1 MQSTVDWCESNYEV
15 SNYIAEFWNTLTGIF
30 LIFSG
35 VLFYINNE
43 YWIHNESKK
52 VVHFF
57 RICGLLIV
65 VGIGTILFHST
76 LYYPFQLMDEL
87 PMLLLSN
94 QYLMLLMSL
103 QTTRDC
109 ISQKYLDNL
118 RKYLSY
124 SNLNILLIVSV
135 YFIHPVLQIISF
147 HITLKISEISIFLI
161 LYKLASSVNLIAYSK
176 MSDNSEILRNEFQL
190 EFSKSILLYLNDYMQ
205 IKKDLNNAISAG
217 LYFYGTSIGIWCVEN
232 MFCEYTNP
240 YQLHAIWHV
249 LSSVGIYYLNT
260 IMMNHV
266 KINNLTFRK
275 VD

>member
-1 MQSTVDWCESNYEV
+1 MRSTVDWCESNYEI
-15 SNYIAEFWNTLTGIF
+15 SIYIAEFWNTLTGVF

-43 YWIHNESKK
+43 EWIYIESKK
-52 VVHFF
+52 GEQFF

-87 PMLLLSN
+87 PMLVLSN
-94 QYLMLLMSL
+94 QYLVLLMSL
-103 QTTRDC
+103 QTTQDC
-109 ISQKYLDNL
+109 IQAKYLDRL
-118 RKYLSY
+118 RNFLSY
-124 SNLNILLIVSV
+124 SYINIFIIISV
-135 YFIHPVLQIISF
+135 YFIHPALQIVLF
-147 HITLKISEISIFLI
+147 HITLKISEISICLI
-161 LYKLASSVNLIAYSK
+161 LYKLASSLNLIVYSK
-176 MSDNSEILRNEFQL
+176 MSDNSDVIRNEFEL
-190 EFSKSILLYLNDYMQ
+190 EFSKSILVYLNEYVK
-205 IKKDLNNAISAG
+205 IKNELMSSINMG
-217 LYFYGTSIGIWCVEN
+217 LYFYGCSIGIWCLEN
-232 MFCEYTNP
+232 MFCKYTNP

-275 VD
+275 D